1 MDEQFSSTSTLMDKF
16 KLNKKWFWVGIAVAF
31 FNVVGGLIYG
41 IALTLEKEHRNE
53 GLIIIGFSIVW
64 GIFNA
69 LVVLP
74 WLLHSGVFTKFQ
86 PAFR

>member
-1 MDEQFSSTSTLMDKF
+1 MNGEFSPASVETNKF
-16 KLNKKWFWVGIAVAF
+16 KLGKKWFWIGIAVAF

-41 IALTLEKEHRNE
+41 VTLALEKEHRNE

-64 GIFNA
+64 GIIKTF
-69 LVVLP
+69 VIMP
-74 WLLHSGVFTKFQ
+74 WYFQSDLFLKIQ